1 MKKNIIAWDLGATKC
16 AAGVVEYE
24 TESRA
29 LTCLKSTSIK
39 LSDTTS
45 LEDLIQN
52 LEQQLDFS
60 IAGADAICIGGAGFY
75 DGQELLL
82 EGVYPY
88 RMLFQ
93 QVAAAQKWPVYA
105 VIHDYAPIVCATF
118 TNYLSDEKN
127 IKRLNQG
134 EIQPFGRR
142 MAFGIGTGLGGK
154 DGVLLP
160 NGDFWLGQ
168 NEVGHIGISMP
179 PSAELLHVKRHYEL
193 MQFSQQQCAIEERMA
208 CTFEKILSGP
218 GAVRLYRFLYSD
230 SEAITPEIVGE
241 KMQKGLV
248 PELMNVFSW
257 YLGLFVG
264 TMQLNFM
271 PEGGLWITGGVA
283 LSNLNLFDAPEF
295 FDGIHASPAYMP
307 QREHYPLG
315 VLCNPEHALIGG
327 GYYAAV
333 KLLCELQ

>member
-16 AAGVVEYE
+16 AAGVVEYD
-24 TESRA
+24 TESRG
-29 LTCLKSTSIK
+29 LTCIRSSSVK
-39 LSDTTS
+39 LSDTSS
-45 LEDLIQN
+45 LADLIQK
-52 LEQQLDFS
+52 LDQKLDFP
-60 IAGADAICIGGAGFY
+60 IAAADAICIGGAGFY
-75 DGQELLL
+75 DGNELLL

-88 RMLFQ
+88 PMAFQ
-93 QVAAAQKWPVYA
+93 KIANAQKWPVYA

-118 TNYLSDEKN
+118 TDYLRNEKN

-134 EIQPFGRR
+134 EIQPLGRR

-160 NGDFWLGQ
+160 DGNFWLGQ
-168 NEVGHIGISMP
+168 NEVGHIGIAMP
-179 PSAELLHVKRHYEL
+179 PSADLLHLKRHQEL
-193 MQFSQQQCAIEERMA
+193 MQFLQRQCAFEKRMSCA
-208 CTFEKILSGP
+208 FEKILSGP
-218 GAVRLYRFLYSD
+218 GAVRLHGFLYSD
-230 SEAITPEIVGE
+230 SETVTPEIVGE

-248 PELMNVFSW
+248 PELMNMFSW

-271 PEGGLWITGGVA
+271 PESGLWITGGVA
-283 LSNLNLFDAPEF
+283 LSNLNLFDNPEF
-295 FDGIHASPAYMP
+295 IDGIHASPAYLQ
-307 QREHYPLG
+307 QRENYPLG

-333 KLLCELQ
+333 RLLRL